1 MLNMRSQFMNSVVKT
16 SSLFICVALLSGC
29 EALQSVDRG
38 LYSAAEAVSERDL
51 VTGQRTLS
59 MASRGQQ
66 IAQGN
71 AAVEQ
76 IVAEQKKAGKKINA
90 TLDAK
95 AYRRLVRVFD
105 RIHRVSHLAN
115 ERWQPVLIDAPSF
128 NAFTTGGTY
137 IVVHSGL
144 MKDLKD
150 DAELAAVIGH
160 EIAHTVANH
169 VFERQTHQ
177 TAALIAGSE
186 AARQGG
192 YQAAFTHESE
202 IEADKI
208 GILYAAL
215 AGFDPYAASRIWERQ
230 YKKEGSAKG
239 LFFHDHPVNPERAL
253 LTRNVAS
260 QVKPY
265 YRKGKQ
271 NPNAAALLN
280 NNALWRKGSE
290 SAEAGSGGGLSAILG
305 TALGAYVQHQ
315 GTKQEANRQAQQIQ
329 MMQALDKQVVV
340 LGEKVIDQHS
350 WQVVWQN
357 RNNVGLRNVV
367 MGVLIKDSRG
377 KVSRHVSHVPGNI
390 RSGARFA
397 GRFTLPNLTV
407 AQLKRM
413 QVRYY
418 LDDATPYR

>member
-1 MLNMRSQFMNSVVKT
+1 MLSMVNTVFIKASSVLVC
-16 SSLFICVALLSGC
+16 LVLLSGC
-29 EALQSVDRG
+29 EALQRVDRG
-38 LYSAAEAVSERDL
+38 LYNAAETVSERDR
-51 VTGQRTLS
+51 VTGRRTLS

-76 IVAEQKKAGKKINA
+76 IIAQQKKAGKRINGA
-90 TLDAK
+90 LDRK
-95 AYRRLVRVFD
+95 AYQRLIRVFD

-115 ERWQPVLIDAPSF
+115 ERWLPILIDNSSF

-144 MKDLKD
+144 MRDLKS
-150 DAELAAVIGH
+150 DAELAAVLGH
-160 EIAHTVANH
+160 EVAHTVANH
-169 VFERQTHQ
+169 VFERKTHQ

-202 IEADKI
+202 IEADRI

-230 YKKEGSAKG
+230 YKKEGSARG
-239 LFFHDHPVNPERAL
+239 LFFHDHPVNPERAV
-253 LTRNVAS
+253 LTRNAAS
-260 QVKPY
+260 KVKSY
-265 YRKGKQ
+265 YRNGRQ
-271 NPNAAALLN
+271 NPQSAALLN
-280 NNALWRKGSE
+280 NNALWRKSTS
-290 SAEAGSGGGLSAILG
+290 SAEAGSGAGLSAILG

-329 MMQALDKQVVV
+329 LMQALDKKVVV
-340 LGEKVIDQHS
+340 LGEKVIDQNS

-357 RNNVGLRNVV
+357 RNTVNMKNVV
-367 MGVLIKDSRG
+367 MGVLVKDAKG
-377 KVSRHVSHVPGNI
+377 KVKRYVAHVKGHV

-397 GRFTLPNLTV
+397 AQFNLPDLTV

-413 QVRYY
+413 QLKYY

>member
-1 MLNMRSQFMNSVVKT
+1 MLYKVRASLIKT
-16 SSLFICVALLSGC
+16 SSALICLLLLSGC

-38 LYSAAEAVSERDL
+38 LYNAAEAVSERDR
-51 VTGQRTLS
+51 VTGRRTLS
-59 MASRGQQ
+59 MAGRGQQ

-76 IVAEQKKAGKKINA
+76 IIAQQKKAGKKINA
-90 TLDAK
+90 ALDRK
-95 AYRRLVRVFD
+95 AYQRLVRIFD

-115 ERWQPVLIDAPSF
+115 ERWLPILIDNPSF

-144 MKDLKD
+144 MKGLKS
-150 DAELAAVIGH
+150 DAELAAVLGH
-160 EIAHTVANH
+160 EVAHTVANH

-177 TAALIAGSE
+177 TAALIAGSK
-186 AARQGG
+186 AARRGG

-202 IEADKI
+202 IEADRV

-230 YKKEGSAKG
+230 YKKEGSARG
-239 LFFHDHPVNPERAL
+239 LFFHDHPVNPERAV
-253 LTRNVAS
+253 LTRNVAK

-265 YRKGKQ
+265 YRKGRQ
-271 NPNAAALLN
+271 NPQSAALLN
-280 NNALWRKGSE
+280 NNVLWRKSVA
-290 SAEAGSGGGLSAILG
+290 SAPAGNGAGLSAILG

-329 MMQALDKQVVV
+329 VMQALDKKVVV
-340 LGEKVIDQHS
+340 LGEKVIDQNS
-350 WQVVWQN
+350 WQVIWQN
-357 RNNVGLRNVV
+357 RNNVGMKNVV
-367 MGVLIKDSRG
+367 MGVLIKDSKG
-377 KVSRHVSHVPGNI
+377 KVKRYVAHVKGHVRP
-390 RSGARFA
+390 GARFA
-397 GRFTLPNLTV
+397 AQFDLPDLTV

-413 QVRYY
+413 QIKYY
-418 LDDATPYR
+418 LDDAIPYR

>member
-1 MLNMRSQFMNSVVKT
+1 MNSVVKI
-16 SSLFICVALLSGC
+16 SPVFVCVALLSGC

-66 IAQGN
+66 ISQGN

-76 IVAEQKKAGKKINA
+76 IIAEQKKAGKKINA
-90 TLDAK
+90 SLDAA
-95 AYRRLVRVFD
+95 AYQRVVRVFD

-115 ERWQPVLIDAPSF
+115 ERWQPVLIDDPSF

-215 AGFDPYAASRIWERQ
+215 AGFDPYAASRIWQRQ

-253 LTRNVAS
+253 LTRNVAN
-260 QVKPY
+260 QVKQY
-265 YRKGKQ
+265 YRDGQQ
-271 NPNAAALLN
+271 NPDAAALLD

-340 LGEKVIDQHS
+340 LGEKVIDQNT
-350 WQVVWQN
+350 WQVLWQN
-357 RNNVGLRNVV
+357 RNNVALKNVV
-367 MGVLIKDSRG
+367 MGVLIKDSKG
-377 KVSRHVSHVPGNI
+377 KVSRYVSHVQGNI
-390 RSGARFA
+390 RPGARFT
-397 GRFTLPNLTV
+397 GSFTLPDLTV
-407 AQLKRM
+407 AQLRKM

-418 LDDATPYR
+418 LDDAIPYR

>member
-1 MLNMRSQFMNSVVKT
+1 MNSVVKIFP
-16 SSLFICVALLSGC
+16 LFIGVALLSGC
-29 EALQSVDRG
+29 ESLQSIDRG
-38 LYSAAEAVSERDL
+38 LYSAAEVVSERDL

-76 IVAEQKKAGKKINA
+76 ILAEQKKAGKKTNA
-90 TLDAK
+90 ALDEK
-95 AYRRLVRVFD
+95 AYQRVVRVFD

-115 ERWQPVLIDAPSF
+115 ERWLPVLIDDPSF

-144 MKDLKD
+144 MQDLKD
-150 DAELAAVIGH
+150 DAELAAVLGH

-239 LFFHDHPVNPERAL
+239 LFFHSHPVNPERAL
-253 LTRNVAS
+253 LTRNVAN
-260 QVKPY
+260 QVKQY
-265 YRKGKQ
+265 YHDGQQ
-271 NPNAAALLN
+271 NPEAAALLD

-290 SAEAGSGGGLSAILG
+290 SVEAGSGGGLSAILG
-305 TALGAYVQHQ
+305 TALGAYAQHQ
-315 GTKQEANRQAQQIQ
+315 GTKQEASRQAQQIQ

-340 LGEKVIDQHS
+340 VGEKVIDQHS
-350 WQVVWQN
+350 WQVVWEN
-357 RNNVGLRNVV
+357 RSNVSLKDVV
-367 MGVLIKDSRG
+367 MGVLIKDSTG
-377 KVSRHVSHVPGNI
+377 KVSRYVTHVAGNI
-390 RSGARFA
+390 KPAARFA
-397 GRFTLPNLTV
+397 GSFTLPDLKV
-407 AQLKRM
+407 AQLQQM
-413 QVRYY
+413 QVKYY
-418 LDDATPYR
+418 LDDATPFR